1 MASRRRR
8 FRLIEGGKDGTTV
21 AGVQIVITPRRQSPF
36 PVEAVTLE
44 EDTYLVLSAK
54 TRLPER
60 SEHPIRVMT
69 ALWEAEPEAPGSVV
83 VRPGL
88 RTELLAVVH
97 DLNEEPSWREEWIR
111 TALRRVLEEADRRT
125 IAALGMEPLGCVHG
139 RLERERFEELLE
151 VALQEES
158 PEVLERIWL
167 MEGEELER
175 GSSKPGS
182 GPDLGR

>member
-1 MASRRRR
+1 MTA
-8 FRLIEGGKDGTTV
+8 
-21 AGVQIVITPRRQSPF
+21 PRHEPPF
-36 PVEAVTLE
+36 PVEGVVLE

-69 ALWEAEPEAPGSVV
+69 ALWEAERKPPGSVV

-111 TALRRVLEEADRRT
+111 TALGRVLEETERRT

-139 RLERERFEELLE
+139 RLERDRFEELLKE
-151 VALQEES
+151 CLAADASET
-158 PEVLERIWL
+158 LERLWI
-167 MEGEELER
+167 MAR
-175 GSSKPGS
+175 K
-182 GPDLGR
+182 